1 MANKNVIF
9 TDGNDNVLYP
19 YTTAEQI
26 DYCGVNV
33 SQELKRIEAI
43 IEQYE

>member
-1 MANKNVIF
+1 MINVIF
-9 TDGNDNVLYP
+9 TDKDGNHLNP
-19 YTTAEQI
+19 YTSAEQI
-26 DYCGVNV
+26 GYNGVNV